1 MTDLP
6 SQDQILT
13 ALRPIADPVSRKGL
27 IAAGAV
33 KEVNIK
39 PSGVVG
45 LTLALAIND
54 ATARQA
60 TIDRCKEAVKAIPG
74 VSDVWIK
81 LANPPEQAA
90 PSSQPQSAQANQSS
104 QPGQPGQP
112 RIDGLVPVS
121 GVKHIIAVSSGKG
134 GVGKTSVAVNLSVSL
149 AETGAKVGLLDA
161 DIYGPNV
168 PTMLGMADAQIMVIK
183 GEDGSD
189 IVEPAFNHG
198 VKMISMAFLID
209 RDQPVV
215 WRGPMLNGVI
225 RQFLYQANWG
235 DLDYLI
241 VDMPPGTGDAQL
253 TLTQSVPLEGAIVVT
268 TPQTVSLLD
277 SRKSLKMFQNMGIP
291 VLGIVENMSYFVPP
305 DLPDRQYDIFGSGG
319 GEKTATELQ
328 VPLLGRVPLEIDLR
342 VGGDRGVPI
351 VLAAPESASAQALKG
366 IAETIATKIAVPA
379 S

>member
-6 SQDQILT
+6 TQDQILT
-13 ALRPIADPVSRKGL
+13 ALRPIADPTSQKGL

-33 KEVNIK
+33 KEINIK

-45 LTLALAIND
+45 ISLALATND
-54 ATARQA
+54 ATAKQT
-60 TIDRCKEAVKAIPG
+60 TIEKCKAAVKAIVG

-81 LANPPEQAA
+81 LAPGSPETKEAAA
-90 PSSQPQSAQANQSS
+90 PPPA
-104 QPGQPGQP
+104 
-112 RIDGLVPVS
+112 RTDGLVPVK

-134 GVGKTSVAVNLSVSL
+134 GVGKTSVAVNLAVAL
-149 AETGAKVGLLDA
+149 AEAGSKVGILDA

-209 RDQPVV
+209 KDQPVV

-253 TLTQSVPLEGAIVVT
+253 TLTQSVPLEGAVVVT
-268 TPQTVSLLD
+268 TPQTVALLD
-277 SRKSLKMFQNMGIP
+277 SRKSLKMFQNMEIP
-291 VLGIVENMSYFVPP
+291 VLGLVENMSYFIPP

-319 GEKTATELQ
+319 GKKAATELQ

-342 VGGDRGVPI
+342 IGGDRGVPI
-351 VLAAPESASAQALKG
+351 VLAQPESASAQALKS
-366 IAETIATKIAVPA
+366 IAVAIANKIAMPV